1 MNATI
6 RAALAVCLSLA
17 GALVAAGAVGVA
29 PGAEAD
35 APKLSLAEA
44 RKIIT
49 DGNREWGRARVAL
62 DKAAFE
68 RTLAPDFYVQM
79 PDQKISRQEFLDMI
93 SSHPKGGRLVRF
105 DASVLT
111 VEPSADGWVAVIQEK
126 LEYERADGK
135 GKVYA
140 YWITRDNW
148 KKAGDRWV
156 VTYSE
161 AIGNEAW
168 RDGAKPPFQDW

>member
-1 MNATI
+1 MKAFKR
-6 RAALAVCLSLA
+6 RAVLCLILA
-17 GALVAAGAVGVA
+17 GPLVAHAQEPAKLT
-29 PGAEAD
+29 AEQARQII
-35 APKLSLAEA
+35 AE
-44 RKIIT
+44 
-49 DGNREWGRARVAL
+49 GNREWGKARVAL

-140 YWITRDNW
+140 YWITRDYW

-156 VTYSE
+156 VTSSE

-168 RDGAKPPFQDW
+168 RDGAKPPFRDW

>member
-1 MNATI
+1 MGMPFFTPGEEI
-6 RAALAVCLSLA
+6 
-17 GALVAAGAVGVA
+17 LVART
-29 PGAEAD
+29 PDD
-35 APKLSLAEA
+35 ACAAIETSPFELTRIANAA
-44 RKIIT
+44 R
-49 DGNREWGRARVAL
+49 
-62 DKAAFE
+62 E

-93 SSHPKGGRLVRF
+93 SSRPKGGRLVRF

-111 VEPSADGWVAVIQEK
+111 VEPSTDGWVAVIQEK

-168 RDGAKPPFQDW
+168 RDGAKPPFRDW